1 MKPVKNLML
10 RGFVA
15 ASLATTAVTTAAGPA
30 HADVVP
36 QPIPGA
42 PPDLQNKVNTILGL
56 IMYLVI
62 AACVAGILFCAGK
75 LAIAHRRGESG
86 EAAGQLG
93 GVAAACVLV
102 GSGAAIVKFLYA

>member
-1 MKPVKNLML
+1 MKPMKNLML
-10 RGFVA
+10 RGCVS
-15 ASLATTAVTTAAGPA
+15 ASLAIAGLAAVAVPA

-42 PPDLQNKVNTILGL
+42 PQGLQDKVNTILGL